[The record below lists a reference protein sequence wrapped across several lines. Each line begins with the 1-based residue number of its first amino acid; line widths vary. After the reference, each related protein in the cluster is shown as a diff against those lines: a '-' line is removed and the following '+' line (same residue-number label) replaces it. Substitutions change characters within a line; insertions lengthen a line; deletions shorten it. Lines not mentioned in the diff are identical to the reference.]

1 MQDQRLNGTDVGGI
15 AVKNTRGKRRYTCM
29 ECGKFTF
36 FSKREEDRAAK
47 LRCTGCGSGRLE
59 VSKAGNDR
67 MVDAQ
72 DAIRD
77 RKKNERR

>member
-1 MQDQRLNGTDVGGI
+1 MREWT
-15 AVKNTRGKRRYTCM
+15 KGKRRYTCM

-59 VSKAGNDR
+59 VSAMGGDR
-67 MVDAQ
+67 LTNAQ
-72 DAIRD
+72 DAIR
-77 RKKNERR
+77 RQQNKQS